1 MKTFTFTTR
10 TLLALTLVA
19 ALVIFLWP
27 KPDPNAP
34 DPKWRETTLLV
45 NLKPLR
51 NIPDVTLVSRK
62 DDQVFVTV
70 TNTGR
75 TTLEYR
81 GSSESCIS
89 LFQEV
94 PSDSGWKKDAWSGD
108 GHCDGFYEIGTGE
121 SVELEIEFW
130 DDWKAVR
137 MLGKFSE
144 KGTDRSGLVV
154 LAAKTSHTIAEQ
166 QYDARGALIRAGFSV

>member
-27 KPDPNAP
+27 KPDPNAS

-144 KGTDRSGLVV
+144 KGTERSGLVV
-154 LAAKTSHTIAEQ
+154 LAANTNAE
-166 QYDARGALIRAGFSV
+166 

>member
-108 GHCDGFYEIGTGE
+108 GHW
-121 SVELEIEFW
+121 VLR
-130 DDWKAVR
+130 DWH
-137 MLGKFSE
+137 GGIS
-144 KGTDRSGLVV
+144 
-154 LAAKTSHTIAEQ
+154 
-166 QYDARGALIRAGFSV
+166 

>member
-51 NIPDVTLVSRK
+51 NIPDVALVSRK

-81 GSSESCIS
+81 GSRESCIS
-89 LFQEV
+89 LF
-94 PSDSGWKKDAWSGD
+94 S
-108 GHCDGFYEIGTGE
+108 
-121 SVELEIEFW
+121 
-130 DDWKAVR
+130 
-137 MLGKFSE
+137 
-144 KGTDRSGLVV
+144 
-154 LAAKTSHTIAEQ
+154 
-166 QYDARGALIRAGFSV
+166 RGSQ